1 MANKKVQPK
10 KAVAKQVDLEESIN
24 EVVTA
29 VEPTE
34 TTKDWQPVKPTEP
47 VEPEWEIKDRIY
59 YLTGTSTPLTLTI
72 PGKHTRK
79 HALLYFDEKTRKQ
92 KEIRYATN
100 HDSPFKEEQEGEA
113 TMGHIMFRDG
123 DLRVPKEKQNLQKLL
138 SLYHPLR
145 NRLYQEYDPVEEA
158 YDDLEQLD
166 LQTDAAVFAREMDI
180 DDAEAILRVEIG
192 SEVSKLSSKE
202 IKRDLRLFANRN
214 PKLFL
219 DLAQDDNVGLR
230 NTAIKA
236 TEAGVITLSQDQRT
250 FSWASTG
257 RKLMSVPFDENPYSA
272 MAAYF
277 KTDEGMEVFRSIE
290 KKFL

>member
-10 KAVAKQVDLEESIN
+10 KTVAKQVDLVESIN
-24 EVVTA
+24 EVTTT

-34 TTKDWQPVKPTEP
+34 TTKNWQPVKPAEP

-79 HALLYFDEKTRKQ
+79 HALLYFDEKTKKQ

-113 TMGHIMFRDG
+113 TMGHIMFRNG
-123 DLRVPKEKQNLQKLL
+123 DLRVGKEQQNLQKLL

-158 YDDLEQLD
+158 YDDLELLD

-214 PKLFL
+214 PELFL
-219 DLAQDDNVGLR
+219 ELAQDDNVGLR

-236 TEAGVITLSQDQRT
+236 MEAGIITLSQDQRT